1 MDSVHCSW
9 IGAAL
14 AHGGPRSTGRQ
25 WLTRAW
31 PRCRFG
37 AWNLTVIEV
46 KERGVPM
53 ILTGGKMWRRGGGF
67 WPATMDTGD
76 GYTSSSGK
84 CFSLGEREFTVG
96 KDAVEDSE
104 GVGAFYR
111 PEGSGRWADGKRP
124 VARWSFKALKPSV
137 SRRGNGESVI
147 GCGRGRGDNTWF
159 PGTEGEAAKSAH
171 GDGVSPNGGGGGL
184 GSRQKMPSWAGVG
197 PQDQMGGL
205 NCEIKKG
212 KWNGC

>member
-1 MDSVHCSW
+1 VAVAHQS
-9 IGAAL
+9 L
-14 AHGGPRSTGRQ
+14 ASLPLWCMEPHRDRGKR
-25 WLTRAW
+25 
-31 PRCRFG
+31 
-37 AWNLTVIEV
+37 
-46 KERGVPM
+46 ERGASDPHRGQDVAAGWW
-53 ILTGGKMWRRGGGF
+53 ILAG
-67 WPATMDTGD
+67 DD
-76 GYTSSSGK
+76 GYRRRLHKLVGEVFQSR
-84 CFSLGEREFTVG
+84 EREFTVG
-96 KDAVEDSE
+96 KDVVEDSE

-111 PEGSGRWADGKRP
+111 PEGSGRWEDGKRP

-171 GDGVSPNGGGGGL
+171 GDGVSPNGSGGGL